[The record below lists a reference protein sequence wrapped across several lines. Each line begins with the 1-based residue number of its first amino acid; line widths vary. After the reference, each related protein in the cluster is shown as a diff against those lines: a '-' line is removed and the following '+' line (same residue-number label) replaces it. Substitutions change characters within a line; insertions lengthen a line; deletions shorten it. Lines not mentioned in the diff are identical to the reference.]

1 MEDYE
6 LLNLS
11 TDIGFFMLVHGAE
24 VYRVE
29 ESIRRM
35 LNSYG
40 REDADVYV
48 IPGSIV
54 VTLCCK
60 DGKPMTKTR
69 RVLRHQTNLDKIDAL
84 NNLVRSICRE
94 TPDFESASL
103 KFKEIL
109 GRKVYSNRVLLIV
122 YAIIG
127 ASFAIFFGGTLRDA
141 VFAMLAAMGI
151 KIIQILFEKID
162 ANDFFTIVI
171 CSAFASFFAI
181 FSAYFHFADNMDKV
195 TIGALMTLVP
205 GITITNCMRDF
216 IAGDLMTGLSR
227 LAEAILTAAGIA
239 IGVAV
244 NLMFLKNFIV

>member
-1 MEDYE
+1 M
-6 LLNLS
+6 
-11 TDIGFFMLVHGAE
+11 
-24 VYRVE
+24 
-29 ESIRRM
+29 
-35 LNSYG
+35 
-40 REDADVYV
+40 
-48 IPGSIV
+48 
-54 VTLCCK
+54 
-60 DGKPMTKTR
+60 
-69 RVLRHQTNLDKIDAL
+69 
-84 NNLVRSICRE
+84 
-94 TPDFESASL
+94 
-103 KFKEIL
+103 
-109 GRKVYSNRVLLIV
+109 LLIV

-141 VFAMLAAMGI
+141 AFAMLAAIGI